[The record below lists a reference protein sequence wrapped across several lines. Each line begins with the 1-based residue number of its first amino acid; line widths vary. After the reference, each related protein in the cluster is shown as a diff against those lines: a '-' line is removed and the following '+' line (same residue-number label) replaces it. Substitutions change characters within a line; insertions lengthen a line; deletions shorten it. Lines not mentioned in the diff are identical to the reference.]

1 MSDAA
6 YFDALYRQPD
16 PFGYR
21 SRWYEQ
27 RKRSLL
33 LAALT
38 RPQYRSGWELGC
50 SNGVLT
56 AALAPRCGRLLG
68 TDVSDQALQQA
79 RRQLGCWPHVRLVR
93 ARHPTDWPEDCF
105 DLIVVGEIGY
115 YLVPGDLHTLAAG
128 VQARLD
134 ADGLLLACHWRHPF
148 EEARST
154 ADQVHGVLGQG
165 LVEVL
170 CYRDADVILQGWARQ
185 PDSVAARE
193 GLR

>member
-1 MSDAA
+1 MIDAA

-16 PFGYR
+16 PFGYH

-38 RPQYRSGWELGC
+38 RPRYRSGWELGC

-56 AALAPRCGRLLG
+56 AALATRCGQLLG
-68 TDVSDQALQQA
+68 TDVSAPALQQA
-79 RRQLGCWPHVRLVR
+79 RRQLGRWPQVRLAR
-93 ARHPTDWPEDCF
+93 ARHPQDWPAGRF
-105 DLIVVGEIGY
+105 DLIVVGEVGY
-115 YLVPGDLHTLAAG
+115 YLGGDDLAALAAG

-134 ADGLLLACHWRHPF
+134 EDGLLLACHWQHRF
-148 EEARST
+148 AEARSS
-154 ADQVHGVLGQG
+154 AGEVHRLLGQG
-165 LVEVL
+165 LSEVL
-170 CYRDADVILQGWARQ
+170 CYRDADFILQGWARQ